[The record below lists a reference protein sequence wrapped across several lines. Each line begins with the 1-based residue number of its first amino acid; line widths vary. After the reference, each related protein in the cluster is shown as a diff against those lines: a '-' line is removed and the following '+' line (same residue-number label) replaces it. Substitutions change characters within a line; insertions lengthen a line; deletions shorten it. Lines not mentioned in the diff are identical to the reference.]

1 VTATRN
7 TAHGSTCPAGCT
19 DHSYTDRPSLPLSRW
34 ERRARQYRPN
44 VIPEGGSW
52 DGQRPRSQV
61 ADVVVGEPRPM
72 DPAKR
77 RAARTARKQRRK
89 GQGR

>member
-1 VTATRN
+1 VTACN
-7 TAHGSTCPAGCT
+7 TPHDNTCSPSCT
-19 DHSYTDRPSLPLSRW
+19 EHDSPPLSRW
-34 ERRARQYRPN
+34 ERRARQHRPN

-52 DGQRPRSQV
+52 GGQRPHSQV
-61 ADVVVGEPRPM
+61 ADVVLGEPRPM

-77 RAARTARKQRRK
+77 RAARAARKQRRK